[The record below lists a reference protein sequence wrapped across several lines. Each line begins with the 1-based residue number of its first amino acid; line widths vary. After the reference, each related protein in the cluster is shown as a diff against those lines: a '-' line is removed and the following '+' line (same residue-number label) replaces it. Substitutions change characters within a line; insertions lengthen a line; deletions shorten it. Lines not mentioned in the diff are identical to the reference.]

1 MDDCHHLIEE
11 GVTAMA
17 TVTAPLRVVE
27 PRPGHV
33 RVTFDSPPIN
43 LFDPDV
49 FAQLRL
55 LVDEWERRADL
66 RVVVFDSA
74 DPDYWISHLDVHRLD
89 EVPDGPGAAKL
100 ADEWHHF
107 VTRLARLPV
116 ITIAMIRG
124 RARGI
129 GNEFAL
135 ACDMRF
141 ASREKALLAQPEVGF
156 GVVPG
161 GGGLDW
167 LPALVGRSRA
177 IEIVTSADDYDAD
190 TAERYGWINRA
201 VPDDQLDATVDALA
215 NRIAAWDPQALADAK
230 RVINERVP
238 PPSEGDLLESFSVI
252 LAAVAR
258 PGAQAR
264 LRAMEE
270 LGWGSRSD
278 VERDHP
284 AHLVDVAERIAAEMD
299 R

>member
-1 MDDCHHLIEE
+1 
-11 GVTAMA
+11 MA
-17 TVTAPLRVVE
+17 TVTKPLHIVE

-33 RVTFDSPPIN
+33 RVTFDNPPIN

-74 DPDYWISHLDVHRLD
+74 DPDYWISHLDVHRLN

-107 VTRLARLPV
+107 ITRLARLPV

-238 PPSEGDLLESFSVI
+238 PPSEGELLESFSVI

-284 AHLVDVAERIAAEMD
+284 AHLLDVAERIAAEVD

>member
-1 MDDCHHLIEE
+1 LREHLRHGASAPPSRGSEE
-11 GVTAMA
+11 NRCSAVDASPA
-17 TVTAPLRVVE
+17 QSVLVVFVVE
-27 PRPGHV
+27 PAGPGH
-33 RVTFDSPPIN
+33 
-43 LFDPDV
+43 
-49 FAQLRL
+49 
-55 LVDEWERRADL
+55 
-66 RVVVFDSA
+66 
-74 DPDYWISHLDVHRLD
+74 
-89 EVPDGPGAAKL
+89 
-100 ADEWHHF
+100 
-107 VTRLARLPV
+107 
-116 ITIAMIRG
+116 G
-124 RARGI
+124 R
-129 GNEFAL
+129 
-135 ACDMRF
+135 
-141 ASREKALLAQPEVGF
+141 SRWGEKALLAQPEVGF

-167 LPALVGRSRA
+167 LPPLVGRSRA

-252 LAAVAR
+252 LAAVAC

-284 AHLVDVAERIAAEMD
+284 AHLVDLAERIAAEVD

>member
-1 MDDCHHLIEE
+1 
-11 GVTAMA
+11 
-17 TVTAPLRVVE
+17 
-27 PRPGHV
+27 
-33 RVTFDSPPIN
+33 VTFDSPLIN

-55 LVDEWERRADL
+55 LVDEWERRADV

-74 DPDYWISHLDVHRLD
+74 DPDYWISHLDVHRLN

-215 NRIAAWDPQALADAK
+215 NRIAAWL
-230 RVINERVP
+230 INERVP

-284 AHLVDVAERIAAEMD
+284 AHLVDVAERIAAEVD

>member
-1 MDDCHHLIEE
+1 M
-11 GVTAMA
+11 T

-27 PRPGHV
+27 PSPGHV
-33 RVTFDSPPIN
+33 RVTFDNPPIN

-55 LVDEWERRADL
+55 LLDEWERRADL

-74 DPDYWISHLDVHRLD
+74 DPDYWISRLDVHRLN
-89 EVPDGPGAAKL
+89 EVPDAPGGAKL

-107 VTRLARLPV
+107 ITRLTRLPAV
-116 ITIAMIRG
+116 TIAKIRG

-141 ASREKALLAQPEVGF
+141 ASRENSLLAQPEVGF

-230 RVINERVP
+230 RVINERVA
-238 PPSEGDLLESFSVI
+238 PPSQGDLLESFSVI
-252 LAAVAR
+252 LAAFAR

-270 LGWGSRSD
+270 LGWGRRTD
-278 VERDHP
+278 IERDHP
-284 AHLVDVAERIAAEMD
+284 AHLVDVAVRIAKEVD

>member
-1 MDDCHHLIEE
+1 
-11 GVTAMA
+11 MA
-17 TVTAPLRVVE
+17 TVISPVRVVE

-33 RVTFDSPPIN
+33 RVTFDNPPIN

-74 DPDYWISHLDVHRLD
+74 DPDYWISHLDVHRLN

-107 VTRLARLPV
+107 ITRLARLPV

-201 VPDDQLDATVDALA
+201 VPDDQLDETVDALA

-230 RVINERVP
+230 RVINERVA
-238 PPSEGDLLESFSVI
+238 PPSEGDLLQSFSVI

-258 PGAQAR
+258 PGAKAR

-284 AHLVDVAERIAAEMD
+284 AHLVDVAERIAAEVD